1 MDVGHAPP
9 YRATPATVAGKKK
22 AESASKLGTMQ
33 SDKNVYVSMLGK
45 PSDEALYWME
55 EGNESFIFVM
65 KSFHRLYYISL
76 VCYLFNEALF
86 GAGYGGLFDVFINC
100 Y

>member
-1 MDVGHAPP
+1 MDVGHAPH
-9 YRATPATVAGKKK
+9 TSLPATVAGKKK

-33 SDKNVYVSMLGK
+33 SDKNLYVSMLGK
-45 PSDEALYWME
+45 PSDEALCWME
-55 EGNESFIFVM
+55 EGNKRLIFVM

-76 VCYLFNEALF
+76 VCYLSNEALF

>member
-1 MDVGHAPP
+1 M
-9 YRATPATVAGKKK
+9 AGKKK

-33 SDKNVYVSMLGK
+33 SDKKLGK
-45 PSDEALYWME
+45 PNDEALCWME
-55 EGNESFIFVM
+55 EGNERLIFVM

-76 VCYLFNEALF
+76 VCYLSNEALF